1 MEEASVMMVGLET
14 DRVMQ
19 ALQVLESQL
28 SGTERNL
35 RLVGD
40 YSMPNVSDKV
50 VRIVHSYR
58 DYVMRTVW
66 KQY

>member
-1 MEEASVMMVGLET
+1 
-14 DRVMQ
+14 MQ

-28 SGTERNL
+28 QGTERNL
-35 RLVGD
+35 RLVAD

-58 DYVMRTVW
+58 DYVMRNVW